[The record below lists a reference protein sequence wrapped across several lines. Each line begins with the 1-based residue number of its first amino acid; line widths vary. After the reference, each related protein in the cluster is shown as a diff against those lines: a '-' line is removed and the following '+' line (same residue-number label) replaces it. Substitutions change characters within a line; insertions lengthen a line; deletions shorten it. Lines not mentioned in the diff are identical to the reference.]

1 MKKIIA
7 RGIAT
12 LCLAALVPSASYA
25 VADETTS
32 VADETTSVT
41 VRHVNLSPVTRAEVQ
56 RVYYQIDNG
65 ALRACGASDFSLREV
80 KQATRD
86 SACWHDA
93 FQGAMK
99 QIHSPAL
106 AQAVN
111 EYRMAL

>member
-1 MKKIIA
+1 MTKNIA

-12 LCLAALVPSASYA
+12 LCLAALLPSASYA
-25 VADETTS
+25 A
-32 VADETTSVT
+32 ADETTSVT
-41 VRHVNLSPVTRAEVQ
+41 VRHVNLNPVTRAEVQ

-86 SACWHDA
+86 SACWQDA
-93 FQGAMK
+93 FAGAMK
-99 QIHSPAL
+99 QVRSPAL